1 MFNNRYFLY
10 DFSYIMFY
18 CINSAFNTYDKE
30 YNLVP
35 SRLTPDFDP
44 TIDDDFVYLLE
55 NNIENRL
62 INAASKAFPFVEKSN
77 FILCEDCARKYIWRK
92 TLYPDYKLNRDLKD
106 TSKDKFDIGK
116 VFNYVRTYTI
126 PKLVEKFNC
135 LRIGCPCAEG
145 DDVIAVTTKY
155 ILDQNE
161 QNKVVIISS
170 DRDLIQLCQDRVT
183 LMTLDGTIREPKL
196 DMEKILK
203 KKIPDDVE
211 FTAKEFIM
219 IKILTGDKSD
229 NIPNIMSG
237 IGPVKAYNMVTEK
250 DLVKLK
256 TLLNNDYLAKKQF
269 ELNTKLI
276 SMKHIPEDIQSD
288 IIEEIKN
295 QENNRSTII
304 F

>member
-1 MFNNRYFLY
+1 M
-10 DFSYIMFY
+10 
-18 CINSAFNTYDKE
+18 
-30 YNLVP
+30 
-35 SRLTPDFDP
+35 
-44 TIDDDFVYLLE
+44 
-55 NNIENRL
+55 ENRIL
-62 INAASKAFPFVEKSN
+62 KAAQNAFPLIEKRNIIIYS
-77 FILCEDCARKYIWRK
+77 DCKRETIWRRGI
-92 TLYPDYKLNRDLKD
+92 YPQYKMNRDVKD
-106 TSKDKFDIGK
+106 TSKDKFNLGA
-116 VFNYVRTYTI
+116 VFSYSKMYTLPRI
-126 PKLVEKFNC
+126 IEKFDCISVNS
-135 LRIGCPCAEG
+135 PCAEG
-145 DDVIAVTTKY
+145 DDIIAVTTEF
-155 ILDQNE
+155 LLNE
-161 QNKVVIISS
+161 NPANKVVIITS
-170 DRDLIQLCQDRVT
+170 DRDMMQLCQDRVT
-183 LMTLDGTIREPKL
+183 LMTLDGTVREPRL

-295 QENNRSTII
+295 QENNRSAII

>member
-1 MFNNRYFLY
+1 M
-10 DFSYIMFY
+10 
-18 CINSAFNTYDKE
+18 
-30 YNLVP
+30 
-35 SRLTPDFDP
+35 
-44 TIDDDFVYLLE
+44 
-55 NNIENRL
+55 
-62 INAASKAFPFVEKSN
+62 
-77 FILCEDCARKYIWRK
+77 KYIYTK
-92 TLYPDYKLNRDLKD
+92 YIVSQKEKVSPGATLALFKAISFAFITAQFKKYKLNRDVKD

-135 LRIGCPCAEG
+135 LRISCPCAEG

-256 TLLNNDYLAKKQF
+256 TNLV
-269 ELNTKLI
+269 I
-276 SMKHIPEDIQSD
+276 GI
-288 IIEEIKN
+288 
-295 QENNRSTII
+295 TINLSL
-304 F
+304 FS

>member
-1 MFNNRYFLY
+1 
-10 DFSYIMFY
+10 
-18 CINSAFNTYDKE
+18 
-30 YNLVP
+30 
-35 SRLTPDFDP
+35 
-44 TIDDDFVYLLE
+44 
-55 NNIENRL
+55 
-62 INAASKAFPFVEKSN
+62 
-77 FILCEDCARKYIWRK
+77 
-92 TLYPDYKLNRDLKD
+92 
-106 TSKDKFDIGK
+106 
-116 VFNYVRTYTI
+116 
-126 PKLVEKFNC
+126 
-135 LRIGCPCAEG
+135 
-145 DDVIAVTTKY
+145 
-155 ILDQNE
+155 
-161 QNKVVIISS
+161 
-170 DRDLIQLCQDRVT
+170 
-183 LMTLDGTIREPKL
+183 
-196 DMEKILK
+196 MEKILK

-295 QENNRSTII
+295 QENNRSAII